1 MKRIQANR
9 CALILVFCLAGC
21 ADVAPTMPQD
31 NPVPGSRLSS
41 DFGAR
46 ENDPINGFTPG
57 AHHDGYDLAAK
68 EDSPIHPSRDG
79 KVIFKGFLGGY
90 GNAVIVEHADGFTT
104 LYGHAKK
111 LLASVGDLVTTKSII
126 ATVGS
131 TGRST
136 GPHLHYELRKNNVA
150 IDPVGFTP
158 SPKVARLPVP
168 PRLPVLTKK
177 VAFSA
182 KAKTLKISK
191 TPKTL
196 KISKTPKISKISKTT
211 KNRLVPLKP
220 ILPVQ
225 TKKEAKLP

>member
-1 MKRIQANR
+1 LKRIQANR
-9 CALILVFCLAGC
+9 CALILAFCLTGC

-90 GNAVIVEHADGFTT
+90 GNAVIIEHKDGFTT

-111 LLASVGDLVTTKSII
+111 IMARVGDLVTTKSVI

-158 SPKVARLPVP
+158 SPQGARLPVP
-168 PRLPVLTKK
+168 PRLPVSSPLLKK

-182 KAKTLKISK
+182 KAKTIKI
-191 TPKTL
+191 T
-196 KISKTPKISKISKTT
+196 KISKISK
-211 KNRLVPLKP
+211 NRPLFPLRPMKQ
-220 ILPVQ
+220 VQ
-225 TKKEAKLP
+225 TKKETKLP